1 MQETWVL
8 FLDWKDPVKKEMT
21 THSSIP
27 AWETHEQRS
36 LARNKSMG
44 LQELDT
50 IKWLNHQSGQLDFID
65 SESVRHSVISDSL
78 QHEL

>member
-36 LARNKSMG
+36 LTRNKSMG

-50 IKWLNHQSGQLDFID
+50 IK
-65 SESVRHSVISDSL
+65 
-78 QHEL
+78 